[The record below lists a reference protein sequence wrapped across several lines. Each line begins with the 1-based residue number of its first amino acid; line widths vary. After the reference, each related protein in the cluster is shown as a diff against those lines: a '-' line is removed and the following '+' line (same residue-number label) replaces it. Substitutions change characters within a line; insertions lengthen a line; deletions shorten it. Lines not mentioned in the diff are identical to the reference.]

1 MPIKIFI
8 LSGVACVGAA
18 IASLFGG
25 WNGAMTT
32 LVILMFIDYVTGII
46 VAGVFH
52 NSPKCSGGALSSAV
66 GFKGICRKFVILLI
80 VVVACRV
87 DLLLETNIIRDATCI
102 GFCANE
108 LVSITENAGLMGIP
122 LPRKLVEAIEVLRG
136 DNDNH
141 V

>member
-1 MPIKIFI
+1 
-8 LSGVACVGAA
+8 
-18 IASLFGG
+18 
-25 WNGAMTT
+25 MTT
-32 LVILMFIDYVTGII
+32 LVILMLIDYVTGII

-102 GFCANE
+102 GFCVNE
-108 LVSITENAGLMGIP
+108 LVSITENTGLMGIP

-136 DNDNH
+136 DNDH

>member
-18 IASLFGG
+18 IASLLGG
-25 WNGAMTT
+25 WTGAMTT
-32 LVILMFIDYVTGII
+32 LVILMLIDYVTGII

-136 DNDNH
+136 DNDN

>member
-1 MPIKIFI
+1 MIKFFT
-8 LSGVACVGAA
+8 LSSVACVGAA
-18 IASLFGG
+18 VASIFGG
-25 WNGAMTT
+25 WTGAMTT
-32 LVILMFIDYVTGII
+32 LVILMLIDYVTGLI

-52 NSPKCSGGALSSAV
+52 ASPKSSGGALSSEV

-87 DLLLETNIIRDATCI
+87 DLLLNTSIIRDATCI

-108 LVSITENAGLMGIP
+108 LLSITENAGLMGIP
-122 LPRKLVEAIEVLRG
+122 LPRKLVDAIEVLRG
-136 DNDNH
+136 ESDN

>member
-1 MPIKIFI
+1 MMIKFYT
-8 LSGVACVGAA
+8 LTGAAWVGAA
-18 IASLFGG
+18 VVSIFGG
-25 WNGAMTT
+25 WTGAMTT
-32 LVILMFIDYVTGII
+32 LVILMLVDYVTGLI

-52 NSPKCSGGALSSAV
+52 ASPKSSGGALSSAV

-87 DLLLETNIIRDATCI
+87 DLLLDTNIIRDATCI

-108 LVSITENAGLMGIP
+108 LLSITENAGLMGIP
-122 LPRKLVEAIEVLRG
+122 LPRKLVDAIEVLRG
-136 DNDNH
+136 ESDN

>member
-18 IASLFGG
+18 IASLLGG
-25 WNGAMTT
+25 WTGAMTT
-32 LVILMFIDYVTGII
+32 LVILMLIDYVTGII

-52 NSPKCSGGALSSAV
+52 ASPKSSGGALSSAV

-87 DLLLETNIIRDATCI
+87 DLLLDTNIIRDATCI

-122 LPRKLVEAIEVLRG
+122 LPRRLVEAIEVLRG
-136 DNDNH
+136 DNDH

>member
-18 IASLFGG
+18 ITSLLGG

-32 LVILMFIDYVTGII
+32 LVILMLIDYITGII

-52 NSPKCSGGALSSAV
+52 ASPKSSGGALSSAV

-87 DLLLETNIIRDATCI
+87 DLLLDTNIIRDATCI
-102 GFCANE
+102 GFCVNE

-136 DNDNH
+136 DNDH

>member
-25 WNGAMTT
+25 WTGAMTT

-87 DLLLETNIIRDATCI
+87 DLLLETNIIRDATCV

>member
-1 MPIKIFI
+1 MPIRIFI

-18 IASLFGG
+18 IASLLGG
-25 WNGAMTT
+25 WTGAMTT
-32 LVILMFIDYVTGII
+32 LVILMLIDYVTGII

-52 NSPKCSGGALSSAV
+52 ASPKSSGGALSSAV

-87 DLLLETNIIRDATCI
+87 DLLLDTNIIRDATCI

-122 LPRKLVEAIEVLRG
+122 LPRKLMEAIEVLRG
-136 DNDNH
+136 DNDH

>member
-18 IASLFGG
+18 IASLLGG

-32 LVILMFIDYVTGII
+32 LVILMLIDYVTGII

-52 NSPKCSGGALSSAV
+52 ASPKSSGGALSSAV

-87 DLLLETNIIRDATCI
+87 DLLLDTNIIRDATCI

-122 LPRKLVEAIEVLRG
+122 LPRKLVEAIEVLKG
-136 DNDNH
+136 DNNN

>member
-18 IASLFGG
+18 IASLLGG

-32 LVILMFIDYVTGII
+32 LVILMFIDYITGII

-52 NSPKCSGGALSSAV
+52 ASPKSSGGALSSAV

-87 DLLLETNIIRDATCI
+87 DLLLDTNIIRDATCI

-136 DNDNH
+136 DNDH

>member
-1 MPIKIFI
+1 MMIKFFT
-8 LSGVACVGAA
+8 LSSFACVGAA
-18 IASLFGG
+18 VASIFGG
-25 WNGAMTT
+25 WTGAMTT
-32 LVILMFIDYVTGII
+32 LVILMLIDYVTGLI

-52 NSPKCSGGALSSAV
+52 ASPKSRGGALYSAV

-87 DLLLETNIIRDATCI
+87 DLLLNTNIIRDATCI

-108 LVSITENAGLMGIP
+108 LLSITENAGLMGIP
-122 LPRKLVEAIEVLRG
+122 LPRKLVDAIEVLRG
-136 DNDNH
+136 ESDN

>member
-25 WNGAMTT
+25 WTGAMTT
-32 LVILMFIDYVTGII
+32 LVILMLIDYVTGII

-108 LVSITENAGLMGIP
+108 LVSITENAGLMGIS

-136 DNDNH
+136 DNDH

>member
-18 IASLFGG
+18 ITSLFGG

-32 LVILMFIDYVTGII
+32 LVILMLIDYVTGII

-136 DNDNH
+136 DNDH

>member
-8 LSGVACVGAA
+8 LSGVACAGAA

-32 LVILMFIDYVTGII
+32 LVILMLIDYVTGII

-52 NSPKCSGGALSSAV
+52 ASPKSSGGALSSAV

-87 DLLLETNIIRDATCI
+87 DLLLDTNIIRDATCI

-136 DNDNH
+136 DDDH

>member
-1 MPIKIFI
+1 MSIRIFI

-18 IASLFGG
+18 ITSLLGG

-32 LVILMFIDYVTGII
+32 LVILMLIDYITGIL

-52 NSPKCSGGALSSAV
+52 NSPKCFGGALSSAV
-66 GFKGICRKFVILLI
+66 GFKGLCRKFVILLI

-87 DLLLETNIIRDATCI
+87 DILLNTTIIRDATCI

-122 LPRKLVEAIEVLRG
+122 LPRKLVDAIEVLRG
-136 DNDNH
+136 DNDH

>member
-87 DLLLETNIIRDATCI
+87 DLLLDTNIIRDATCI
-102 GFCANE
+102 SFCANE

-136 DNDNH
+136 DNDN

>member
-1 MPIKIFI
+1 MPIRIFI

-18 IASLFGG
+18 IASLLGG
-25 WNGAMTT
+25 WTGAMTT
-32 LVILMFIDYVTGII
+32 LVILMLIDYVTGII

-52 NSPKCSGGALSSAV
+52 NSPKCSGGALSSAA

-87 DLLLETNIIRDATCI
+87 DLLLDTNIIRDATCI
-102 GFCANE
+102 GFCVNE

-136 DNDNH
+136 DNDN

>member
-18 IASLFGG
+18 ITSLFGG

-32 LVILMFIDYVTGII
+32 LVILMLIDYVTGII

-87 DLLLETNIIRDATCI
+87 DLLLDTNIIRDATCI

-136 DNDNH
+136 DNDH

>member
-18 IASLFGG
+18 IASLLGG
-25 WNGAMTT
+25 WTGAMTT
-32 LVILMFIDYVTGII
+32 LVILMLIDYVTGII

-52 NSPKCSGGALSSAV
+52 ASPKSSGGALSSAV

-136 DNDNH
+136 DNDH

>member
-32 LVILMFIDYVTGII
+32 LVILMLIDYVTGII

-52 NSPKCSGGALSSAV
+52 ASPKSSGGALSSAV

-87 DLLLETNIIRDATCI
+87 DLLLDTNIIRDATCI

-136 DNDNH
+136 DNDN

>member
-52 NSPKCSGGALSSAV
+52 ASPKSSGGALSSAV

-87 DLLLETNIIRDATCI
+87 DLLLDTNIIRDATCI

-136 DNDNH
+136 DNDH

>member
-18 IASLFGG
+18 IASLLGG
-25 WNGAMTT
+25 WTGAMTT
-32 LVILMFIDYVTGII
+32 LVILMFIDYITGII

-87 DLLLETNIIRDATCI
+87 DLLLETNIIRDSTCI

-136 DNDNH
+136 DNDN

>member
-32 LVILMFIDYVTGII
+32 LVILMLIDYVTGII

-52 NSPKCSGGALSSAV
+52 NSPRCFGGALSSAV

-136 DNDNH
+136 DNDH

>member
-8 LSGVACVGAA
+8 LSGVACAGAA

-52 NSPKCSGGALSSAV
+52 ASPKSSGGALSSAV

-136 DNDNH
+136 DNDH

>member
-32 LVILMFIDYVTGII
+32 LVILMLIDYVTGII

-87 DLLLETNIIRDATCI
+87 DLLLDTNIIRDATCI

-122 LPRKLVEAIEVLRG
+122 LPRKLMEAIEVLRG
-136 DNDNH
+136 DNDN

>member
-1 MPIKIFI
+1 MIKFFT
-8 LSGVACVGAA
+8 LSSVACVGAA
-18 IASLFGG
+18 VASLFGG
-25 WNGAMTT
+25 WTGAMTT
-32 LVILMFIDYVTGII
+32 LVILMLIDYVTGLI

-52 NSPKCSGGALSSAV
+52 ASPKSSGGALSSAV

-87 DLLLETNIIRDATCI
+87 DLLLDTNIIRDATCI
-102 GFCANE
+102 GFCVNE

-122 LPRKLVEAIEVLRG
+122 LPRKLVDAIEVLRG
-136 DNDNH
+136 DNDN

>member
-18 IASLFGG
+18 ITSLLGG

-32 LVILMFIDYVTGII
+32 LVILMLIDYITGII

-52 NSPKCSGGALSSAV
+52 ASPKSSGGALSSAV

-87 DLLLETNIIRDATCI
+87 DLLLDTNIIRDATCI

-136 DNDNH
+136 DNDR

>member
-18 IASLFGG
+18 VASLFGG
-25 WNGAMTT
+25 WTGAMTT

-52 NSPKCSGGALSSAV
+52 ASPKSSGGALSSAV

-87 DLLLETNIIRDATCI
+87 DLLMDTNIIRDATCI

-136 DNDNH
+136 DNDH

>member
-18 IASLFGG
+18 KASLFGG
-25 WNGAMTT
+25 WTGAMTT
-32 LVILMFIDYVTGII
+32 LVILMLIDYITGII

-52 NSPKCSGGALSSAV
+52 ASPKSSGGALSSAV

-87 DLLLETNIIRDATCI
+87 DLLLDTNIIRDATCI

-122 LPRKLVEAIEVLRG
+122 LPRKLVDAIEVLRG
-136 DNDNH
+136 DNDH

>member
-18 IASLFGG
+18 IASLLGG
-25 WNGAMTT
+25 WTGAMTT
-32 LVILMFIDYVTGII
+32 LVILMFVDYVTGII

-87 DLLLETNIIRDATCI
+87 DLLLETTIIRDATCI

-136 DNDNH
+136 DNDH

>member
-18 IASLFGG
+18 ITSLFGG

-32 LVILMFIDYVTGII
+32 LILLMLIDYVTGII

-52 NSPKCSGGALSSAV
+52 ASPKSSGGALSSAV

-87 DLLLETNIIRDATCI
+87 DLLLDTNIIRDATCI

-136 DNDNH
+136 DNDN

>member
-25 WNGAMTT
+25 WTGAMTT

-122 LPRKLVEAIEVLRG
+122 LPRKLMEAIEVLRG
-136 DNDNH
+136 DDDH

>member
-25 WNGAMTT
+25 WTGAMTT
-32 LVILMFIDYVTGII
+32 LVILMLIDYVTGII

-87 DLLLETNIIRDATCI
+87 DLLLDTNIIRDATCI
-102 GFCANE
+102 GFCVNE

-136 DNDNH
+136 DNDN

>member
-8 LSGVACVGAA
+8 LSGMACVGAA
-18 IASLFGG
+18 IASLLGG

-32 LVILMFIDYVTGII
+32 LVILMLIDYMTGVI

-52 NSPKCSGGALSSAV
+52 NSPKCRGGALSSAV

-87 DLLLETNIIRDATCI
+87 DLLLDTNIIRDATCI

-136 DNDNH
+136 DNDN

>member
-25 WNGAMTT
+25 WTGAMTT
-32 LVILMFIDYVTGII
+32 LVILMLIDYVTGII

-66 GFKGICRKFVILLI
+66 GFKGLCRKFVILLI

-87 DLLLETNIIRDATCI
+87 DLLLDTNIIRDATCI

-136 DNDNH
+136 DNDN

>member
-18 IASLFGG
+18 IASLLGG
-25 WNGAMTT
+25 WTGAMTT

-52 NSPKCSGGALSSAV
+52 NPPNCRGGALSSAV
-66 GFKGICRKFVILLI
+66 GFTGICRKFVILLI

-87 DLLLETNIIRDATCI
+87 DLLLDTNIIRDATCI

-108 LVSITENAGLMGIP
+108 LVSITENAELMGIP

-136 DNDNH
+136 DNDN

>member
-25 WNGAMTT
+25 WTGAMTT
-32 LVILMFIDYVTGII
+32 LVILMLIDYVTGII

-52 NSPKCSGGALSSAV
+52 ASPKSSGGALSSAV

-87 DLLLETNIIRDATCI
+87 DLLLDTNIIRDATCI

-136 DNDNH
+136 DNDN